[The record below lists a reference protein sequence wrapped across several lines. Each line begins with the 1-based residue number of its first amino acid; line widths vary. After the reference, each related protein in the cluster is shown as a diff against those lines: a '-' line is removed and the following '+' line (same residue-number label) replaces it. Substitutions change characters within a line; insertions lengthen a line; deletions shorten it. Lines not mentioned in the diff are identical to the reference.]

1 MSKAKFY
8 VGQIIRRQ
16 THENA
21 PIGPFMIV
29 QIVERDRVYADVIGH
44 DVPNEMILKKNVYR
58 YSIDAVCISESLFER
73 LIKGQAICAQHLA
86 TKQWLK
92 VWTSKPE
99 LIRFYTQNKNYQ
111 AIFVVENIT
120 KTMSLGEHV
129 IRIIVDNLVV

>member
-8 VGQIIRRQ
+8 VGQIIKRQ

-21 PIGPFMIV
+21 PIGPFMMV
-29 QIVERDRVYADVIGH
+29 QVVERDRVYADVIGH

-58 YSIDAVCISESLFER
+58 YSIDAVCISENLFER
-73 LIKGQAICAQHLA
+73 LTKGQTICAQHLA

-92 VWTSKPE
+92 VWASKPE
-99 LIRFYTQNKNYQ
+99 LIRFYTQRKNYQ

-120 KTMSLGEHV
+120 KTMSLGEHM